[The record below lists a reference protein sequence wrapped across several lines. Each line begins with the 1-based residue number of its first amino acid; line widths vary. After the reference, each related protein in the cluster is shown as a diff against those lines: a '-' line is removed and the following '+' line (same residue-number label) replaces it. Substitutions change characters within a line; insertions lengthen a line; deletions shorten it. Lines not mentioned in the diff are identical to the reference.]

1 MKDVALLNPTSP
13 DAAATAEV
21 ITMLRAQAELA
32 DRHLILQ
39 RCASYEDYIAAF
51 TRAETMRKMVSAA
64 EDIYG
69 RRFRI

>member
-1 MKDVALLNPTSP
+1 MSDVALLNPKSP

-21 ITMLRAQAELA
+21 ITMLRKQSDLA
-32 DRHLILQ
+32 DKQLTTL

-51 TRAETMRKMVSAA
+51 TRAETARKMVTAA
-64 EDIYG
+64 EEIYG